1 MKFPNPR
8 IMCTRLLM
16 MIVMV
21 ILSLN
26 TETCFAQRMSVSNYE
41 IILRTSEGTIR
52 AWITDKKKKVRE
64 KPDRQYCG
72 YYLNQLFCK
81 QGELQG
87 KPLNGKYCR
96 YDPKDNILESGNFN
110 YGLKHKVWKQLSP
123 EGMLTETCQYRE
135 GILWGERIIYKTGK
149 PDILENYYKGKLIG
163 KPKYLNPETGPQ
175 NRKGE
180 SVKKKN
186 LFHRLFKHKDTKPNI
201 QPEKKSDPQI
211 KAGNNSTN

>member
-1 MKFPNPR
+1 MKFTNCR
-8 IMCTRLLM
+8 IIRTHLL
-16 MIVMV
+16 VMNVLV
-21 ILSLN
+21 ILSLIPG
-26 TETCFAQRMSVSNYE
+26 TSFAQKVSVSNYE

-52 AWITDKKKKVRE
+52 ARVTNKKKKIRE

-87 KPLNGKYCR
+87 KPLNGKYLR

-110 YGLKHKVWKQLSP
+110 FGLKQGVWKQLSP
-123 EGMLTETCQYRE
+123 EGLLTETCQYRE
-135 GILWGERIIYKTGK
+135 GILWGERLIYKNGK
-149 PDILENYYKGKLIG
+149 PDILEGYKNGKLVG
-163 KPKYLNPETGPQ
+163 KPKYLNPEIDPK

-186 LFHRLFKHKDTKPNI
+186 LFHRLFKHKDTKTNI
-201 QPEKKSDPQI
+201 QPEKKSDQQI

>member
-1 MKFPNPR
+1 MR
-8 IMCTRLLM
+8 TRLLI
-16 MIVMV
+16 MILIV
-21 ILSLN
+21 ILSQF
-26 TETCFAQRMSVSNYE
+26 TGTSFAQKMSVSNYE

-52 AWITDKKKKVRE
+52 AWVTDKKKKIRE

-87 KPLNGKYCR
+87 KPLHGKYLR
-96 YDPKDNILESGNFN
+96 YDLKDNILESGNFN
-110 YGLKHKVWKQLSP
+110 YGLKQGVWKQLSP
-123 EGMLTETCQYRE
+123 EGMLTETCQYQE
-135 GILWGERIIYKTGK
+135 GILWGERLIYKSGK

-163 KPKYLNPETGPQ
+163 KPKYLNTKIDPK
-175 NRKGE
+175 NRNGE

-186 LFHRLFKHKDTKPNI
+186 LFHRLFKHKDTKI
-201 QPEKKSDPQI
+201 TVQPKKKSDTQI